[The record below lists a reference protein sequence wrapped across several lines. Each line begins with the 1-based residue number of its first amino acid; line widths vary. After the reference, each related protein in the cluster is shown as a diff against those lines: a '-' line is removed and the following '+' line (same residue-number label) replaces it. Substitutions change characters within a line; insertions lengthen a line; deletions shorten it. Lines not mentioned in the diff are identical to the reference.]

1 MRDVTTSRDEMV
13 EEVDAEVKRVSKV
26 FQFILKY
33 REQFRPSG
41 IEFSDL
47 RTYNNDDASRIDWN
61 SSARLNDLYVK
72 EYEEEQDMDVFIV
85 LDVSDSMTFGTAEKL
100 KSEYCAV
107 LTSTLAYASVD
118 MAVNVGVGLFG
129 ENEEFIIPDGGEA
142 QYQKILSEVT
152 DPENYGGDFDLE
164 YALDEV
170 MKRIKENTFVFIVS
184 DFVDA
189 GGEGWKPIMKVMS
202 EKYRN
207 VFNLMVRDLRDFKL
221 PEAGN
226 VRFQASDGSQELVV
240 NTDHVRDKFEEEAER
255 QEEDIRSSVSEA
267 GADFLKINTRD
278 NFAAQL
284 VSYFDEKSGEW

>member
-1 MRDVTTSRDEMV
+1 MRDVTTSKEEMV
-13 EEVDAEVKRVSKV
+13 DEVDAEVRRVSKV
-26 FQFILKY
+26 FRFILKY

-61 SSARLNDLYVK
+61 SSARLNELYVK
-72 EYEEEQDMDVFIV
+72 EFEEEQDMDVFIV

-118 MAVNVGVGLFG
+118 MAVDVGVGLFG
-129 ENEEFIIPDGGEA
+129 ENEEFIVPDSGEA
-142 QYQKILSEVT
+142 QYQKILGEVT
-152 DPENYGGDFDLE
+152 DPENYGGEFDLE

-170 MKRIKENTFVFIVS
+170 MKRIKENTFIFVVS
-184 DFVDA
+184 DFIQP
-189 GGEGWKPIMKVMS
+189 GEEWEPIMKVMS

-221 PEAGN
+221 PETGN
-226 VRFQASDGSQELVV
+226 VRFQASDGEQELVV
-240 NTDHVRDKFEEEAER
+240 NTNRVKDKFEAEVEEQEQEVR
-255 QEEDIRSSVSEA
+255 QEISES

-284 VSYFDEKSGEW
+284 VSYFDEKGGGW

>member
-1 MRDVTTSRDEMV
+1 MKEVTTSKEEMV
-13 EEVDAEVKRVSKV
+13 EEVDAEVRRVSKV
-26 FQFILKY
+26 FRFILKY

-47 RTYNNDDASRIDWN
+47 RNYNNDDASRIDWN

-72 EYEEEQDMDVFIV
+72 EYEEEQNMDVFIV

-107 LTSTLAYASVD
+107 LTSTLAYASID
-118 MAVNVGVGLFG
+118 MAVDVGIGLFG
-129 ENEEFIIPDGGEA
+129 EEEEIIIPDGGEA
-142 QYQKILSEVT
+142 QYQKILAEVT
-152 DPENYGGDFDLE
+152 NPENYGGDFELE

-170 MKRIKENTFVFIVS
+170 MKRIKENTIVFVVS
-184 DFVDA
+184 DFIEPGD
-189 GGEGWKPIMKVMS
+189 GWQPIMRVMS
-202 EKYRN
+202 KKYRN

-226 VRFQASDGSQELVV
+226 VRFQASDKSQELVV
-240 NTDHVRDKFEEEAER
+240 NTNHVKDKFENEVQEQEQEIREEINEV
-255 QEEDIRSSVSEA
+255 D
-267 GADFLKINTRD
+267 ADLLKINTRD

-284 VSYFDEKSGEW
+284 VSYFDTRKGDW

>member
-1 MRDVTTSRDEMV
+1 MKDVTTSKDEMV
-13 EEVDAEVKRVSKV
+13 DEVDAEVRRVSKV
-26 FQFILKY
+26 FRFILKY

-47 RTYNNDDASRIDWN
+47 RSYNNDDASRIDWN

-72 EYEEEQDMDVFIV
+72 EYEEVQDMDVFIV

-118 MAVNVGVGLFG
+118 MAVDVGVGLFG
-129 ENEEFIIPDGGEA
+129 ENEEFIVPDSGEA
-142 QYQKILSEVT
+142 QYQKILGEVT
-152 DPENYGGDFDLE
+152 DPENYGGEFDLE
-164 YALDEV
+164 RALDQV
-170 MKRIKENTFVFIVS
+170 MKRIKENTFIFIVS
-184 DFVDA
+184 DLIEP
-189 GGEGWKPIMKVMS
+189 GEGWEPIMKVMS

-221 PEAGN
+221 PETGN
-226 VRFQASDGSQELVV
+226 VRFQAPDGEQELIV
-240 NTDHVRDKFEEEAER
+240 NTNRVKDKFEAEVEE
-255 QEEDIRSSVSEA
+255 QEEELESNIKES

-284 VSYFDEKSGEW
+284 MSYFDMRSGEW

>member
-1 MRDVTTSRDEMV
+1 MKDVTTSKEEMF
-13 EEVDAEVKRVSKV
+13 EEVDAEVRRVSKV
-26 FQFILKY
+26 FRFILKY

-85 LDVSDSMTFGTAEKL
+85 LDVSDSMTFGTADKL

-107 LTSTLAYASVD
+107 LASTLAYASVD
-118 MAVNVGVGLFG
+118 MAVNVGIGLFG
-129 ENEEFIIPDGGEA
+129 ENEKFLVPEGGEA

-152 DPENYGGDFDLE
+152 DPENYGGEFDLE

-170 MKRIKENTFVFIVS
+170 MKRIKENTFVFVVS
-184 DFVDA
+184 DFIDP
-189 GGEGWKPIMKVMS
+189 GKGWEPIMKVMS

-221 PEAGN
+221 PETGN

-240 NTDHVRDKFEEEAER
+240 NTNRVKGKFEEEVEE
-255 QEEDIRSSVSEA
+255 QEQEIREEISES

-284 VSYFDEKSGEW
+284 VSYFDSKQGDW